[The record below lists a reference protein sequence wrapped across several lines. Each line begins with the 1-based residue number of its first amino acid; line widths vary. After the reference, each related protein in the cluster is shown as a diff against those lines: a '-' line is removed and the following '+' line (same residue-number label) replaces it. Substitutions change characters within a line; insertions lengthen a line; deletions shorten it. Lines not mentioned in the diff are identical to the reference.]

1 MENNTNTS
9 TVNVKHRG
17 RARQFIIYLDK
28 FFRLFILQNDWKVLP
43 MSAIIAGMVALAVGK
58 NLFITMEGTFQGTF
72 ALTCVCIWN
81 GFFNSIQSICRERAI
96 IKREHRAGL
105 HITSYVA
112 AHMVYQAFLCAAQ
125 CVITILVLYNTNVV
139 KLNESVIANVDMSGI
154 DSMGP
159 LSYIL
164 TVLIKPSFT
173 AELFITLFLVTY
185 SADLMALMISAIV
198 HSQMAAMTVMPFMLI
213 IQLVFSGFIALP
225 ESVAEISS
233 LMLSKY
239 GVQGLSVISDY
250 NSMPAVMV
258 WNKMYS
264 AGDKVDI
271 GGGVTLKDV
280 MQIVQDQGMQDTVLK
295 KLGEANQRADF
306 ASTLSTMTDC
316 WKTLLILSVVF
327 VVVTVVFLEFI
338 DRDKR

>member
-173 AELFITLFLVTY
+173 TELFITLFLVTY

-306 ASTLSTMTDC
+306 ASTLSNMTDC

>member
-173 AELFITLFLVTY
+173 TELFITLFLVTY

-306 ASTLSTMTDC
+306 ASTLSNMTDC
-316 WKTLLILSVVF
+316 WKTLLILSIVF